1 MISRADV
8 VGTPDALTPS
18 LRLRLYQLASQ
29 ALPIGGYSHS
39 HGLEA
44 AIEAGVVHD
53 EGTLATWLADL
64 LQYSV
69 GTYEAPLLVRLY
81 ASWALPDASRIA
93 ALNAEFLATRE
104 TAELRAATVQMGYS
118 LRLLLAQL
126 PDIPSATLAVLAG
139 VTEPALP
146 CAWAAVTAAWS
157 VGAEEALLAYGWCWA
172 ENQVLVAVKTVP
184 LGQSA
189 GQRVL
194 GGLTPL
200 LAARVQQVVAAQQS
214 ALGAPGAPPAL
225 LSNFS
230 PALAI
235 LSSRHETQ
243 YSRLFR
249 S

>member
-1 MISRADV
+1 M
-8 VGTPDALTPS
+8 TPLR
-18 LRLRLYQLASQ
+18 RLRLYQLASQ

-44 AIEAGVVHD
+44 AIDAGVVRD
-53 EGTLATWLADL
+53 EATLAAWLADL
-64 LQYSV
+64 LRHSV
-69 GTYEAPLLVRLY
+69 GSYEAPLLAELC
-81 ASWALPDASRIA
+81 AAWAAPDAARVA

-126 PDIPSATLAVLAG
+126 PDIPPATLAVLAAMS
-139 VTEPALP
+139 EPALP
-146 CAWAAVTAAWS
+146 CVWAAASAAWDI
-157 VGAEEALLAYGWCWA
+157 GAEESLLAWLWSWA
-172 ENQVLVAVKTVP
+172 ENQVLVALKAVP

-194 GGLTPL
+194 GGVAPR
-200 LAARVQQVVAAQQS
+200 LAACAQAAVAPHGG
-214 ALGAPGAPPAL
+214 GAAPRR
-225 LSNFS
+225 SNFS

-235 LSSRHETQ
+235 LSARHETQ

>member
-1 MISRADV
+1 MK
-8 VGTPDALTPS
+8 PL

-44 AIEAGVVHD
+44 AIDAQVVGDEAS
-53 EGTLATWLADL
+53 LRRWIADL
-64 LQYSV
+64 LEFSV
-69 GTYEAPLLVRLY
+69 GSYEVPILVDLC
-81 ASWALPDASRIA
+81 AAWAGPDAGLIQ
-93 ALNAEFLATRE
+93 ALNEEFLATRE

-118 LRLLLAQL
+118 MRTLLAQL
-126 PDIPSATLAVLAG
+126 PDFPPRGLRMLDDIAQPT
-139 VTEPALP
+139 LP
-146 CAWAAVTAAWS
+146 CAWAAATVAWS
-157 VGAEEALLAYGWCWA
+157 IPYAESLLAYLWSWA
-172 ENQVLVAVKTVP
+172 ENQVLVAVKAVP

-194 GGLTPL
+194 QDVSAMIAGLVTD
-200 LAARVQQVVAAQQS
+200 ANWQQ
-214 ALGAPGAPPAL
+214 PR
-225 LSNFS
+225 SNFA

-235 LSSRHETQ
+235 LAAQHETQ

>member
-1 MISRADV
+1 M
-8 VGTPDALTPS
+8 TPLQ
-18 LRLRLYQLASQ
+18 RMRLYQLASQ
-29 ALPIGGYSHS
+29 ALPVGGYSHS

-44 AIEAGVVHD
+44 AIEAGIVGD
-53 EGTLATWLADL
+53 EPSARRWIADL
-64 LQYSV
+64 LEFTV
-69 GTYEAPLLVRLY
+69 GSFEAPLLAGLC
-81 ASWALPDASRIA
+81 AAWEAGDAARIA
-93 ALNAEFLATRE
+93 ALNDEFIATRE

-126 PDIPSATLAVLAG
+126 AGFAPASLRVLGGIAQP
-139 VTEPALP
+139 TLP
-146 CAWAAVTAAWS
+146 CAWAAATAAWS
-157 VGAEEALLAYGWCWA
+157 VPVEESLLAYLWSWA

-194 GGLTPL
+194 QDAGTMIAGL
-200 LAARVQQVVAAQQS
+200 VAGLVAGRRWRLS
-214 ALGAPGAPPAL
+214 R
-225 LSNFS
+225 SNFA

-235 LSSRHETQ
+235 LSSQHETQ

>member
-1 MISRADV
+1 M
-8 VGTPDALTPS
+8 TPL

-44 AIEAGVVHD
+44 AVGAQIVGDEASLRRWIADLLEFSVGSFDVP
-53 EGTLATWLADL
+53 LLADL
-64 LQYSV
+64 C
-69 GTYEAPLLVRLY
+69 GA
-81 ASWALPDASRIA
+81 WAQPDAGLIRL
-93 ALNAEFLATRE
+93 LNEEFLASRE

-118 LRLLLAQL
+118 MRLLLGQL
-126 PDIPSATLAVLAG
+126 AGFPPATLRVLEGIAQ
-139 VTEPALP
+139 PALP
-146 CAWAAVTAAWS
+146 CAWAAATAAWS
-157 VGAEEALLAYGWCWA
+157 VPTDESLLAYLWSWA

-194 GGLTPL
+194 QDIGAMIAGL
-200 LAARVQQVVAAQQS
+200 VAS
-214 ALGAPGAPPAL
+214 ERWRLPR
-225 LSNFS
+225 SNFA

-235 LSSRHETQ
+235 LSAQHETQ

>member
-1 MISRADV
+1 MISPADRV
-8 VGTPDALTPS
+8 ASASPA

-44 AIEAGVVHD
+44 AIEAGLVGD
-53 EGTLATWLADL
+53 EATLTTWLADL
-64 LQYSV
+64 LQFSI
-69 GTYEAPLLVRLY
+69 GTYEAPLLLRLY
-81 ASWALPDASRIA
+81 AAWEVPDAARIA
-93 ALNAEFLATRE
+93 TLNAQFLATRE

-118 LRLLLAQL
+118 LRRLTPQL
-126 PDIPSATLAVLAG
+126 PDIPPATLATLTAVS
-139 VTEPALP
+139 EPALP
-146 CAWAAVTAAWS
+146 CAWAAITAAWAT
-157 VGAEEALLAYGWCWA
+157 GAGESLLAYLWSWA

-194 GGLTPL
+194 AALTPL
-200 LAARVQQVVAAQQS
+200 LAARAQAVLAADQATVS
-214 ALGAPGAPPAL
+214 PYPGASPVL

>member
-1 MISRADV
+1 M
-8 VGTPDALTPS
+8 TP
-18 LRLRLYQLASQ
+18 LRRMRLYQLASQ

-44 AIEAGVVHD
+44 AIDAGVVGD
-53 EGTLATWLADL
+53 EATLAAWLGDL
-64 LQYSV
+64 LRFSV
-69 GTYEAPLLVRLY
+69 GSYEAPLLALFC
-81 ASWALPDASRIA
+81 AAWATPDVARIE

-104 TAELRAATVQMGYS
+104 TAELR
-118 LRLLLAQL
+118 LLLAQL
-126 PDIPSATLAVLAG
+126 PDIPPATLAVLDA
-139 VTEPALP
+139 TPEPALP
-146 CAWAAVTAAWS
+146 CVWAAATAAWGIDTGES
-157 VGAEEALLAYGWCWA
+157 LLAWLWSWA
-172 ENQVLVAVKTVP
+172 ENQVLVALKAVP

-194 GGLTPL
+194 GAIAPR
-200 LAARVQQVVAAQQS
+200 LAACAA
-214 ALGAPGAPPAL
+214 AAAAADVPRPR
-225 LSNFS
+225 SNFS

>member
-1 MISRADV
+1 MISRADASPAAS
-8 VGTPDALTPS
+8 GA

-44 AIEAGVVHD
+44 AIEAGIVGD
-53 EGTLATWLADL
+53 EVTLAAWLTDL
-64 LQYSV
+64 LQFSI
-69 GTYEAPLLVRLY
+69 GTYEAPLLLRLHG
-81 ASWALPDASRIA
+81 AWEALNAPRIA

-104 TAELRAATVQMGYS
+104 TSELRAATVQMGYS
-118 LRLLLAQL
+118 LRVLAAQL
-126 PDIPSATLAVLAG
+126 PDIPAVAQVLLAG
-139 VTEPALP
+139 IAEPSLP
-146 CAWAAVTAAWS
+146 CAWAAVTAAWRT
-157 VGAEEALLAYGWCWA
+157 GAEESLLAYLWSWA

-194 GGLTPL
+194 GALTPL
-200 LAARVQQVVAAQQS
+200 LAARAQQVAMAQQVAGADLVGAAQ
-214 ALGAPGAPPAL
+214 AL